1 MTHTIYINKN
11 QWLSD
16 VLKEIPTNTIF
27 NKTLTGCGATTLEIN
42 AARNSIIIE
51 PNVPVIIG
59 KKAQHPQILAV
70 YEGITKDD
78 IKAYLAGE
86 YDGYRKIIT
95 TPEGFAKKVMPAMRE
110 TNTNVYN
117 DYFLLFDEC
126 EKTIQDIGYR
136 GDIYLPIEDFFKF
149 KGKAMVSATPIM
161 PSDPRFREFDMIML
175 RPTYAY
181 MKKLRVYITN
191 NTVMV
196 LRRVIGLCEEHNKKA
211 CIFFNSTDATL
222 KIIHTLKLE
231 GKSKVFCSEKS
242 MKKLK
247 KEGYKEVSDKLTDLA
262 DVNFFTS
269 RFYSAVDI
277 SIDEK
282 PVVIVLTDVYN
293 APYSTIDPS
302 TEVYQA
308 VGRFRNGVHC
318 IYHITNWDA
327 NITPR
332 SHDAVF
338 HNLNSLELAYRSVE
352 DVMRRSDPI
361 GKAAIQKSLNE
372 MEYSRFLTTSGNRNY
387 LMWDNAWED
396 EKIKGYYKNE
406 ASIKNA
412 YKDVPFVAKFKVS
425 ILPVSDE
432 DRLRFSKERL
442 SSTKELWQG
451 ATKLLDEVDNA
462 NFDKEAAYIIDE
474 LGEEFKLMIEAHKIL
489 GSKRIAELD
498 YDRRKIEAAMGN
510 IQENRLLTSEAM
522 QSIVYARYNTGDEV
536 AVSDMNQFIGQ
547 IILQYGIPYKHRV
560 DRRLIQ
566 LFFEVEDKRTSAAR
580 YYVLG
585 KKKFEF

>member
-1 MTHTIYINKN
+1 MIHTIYINKN

-95 TPEGFAKKVMPAMRE
+95 TPEGFAKKVMPAMHE
-110 TNTNVYN
+110 TDTNVYN

-161 PSDPRFREFDMIML
+161 PSDPRFRKFDMIRL
-175 RPTYAY
+175 KPTYAY

-277 SIDEK
+277 SINEK

-372 MEYSRFLTTSGNRNY
+372 MEYSRFLTTSGSRNY
-387 LMWDNAWED
+387 LM
-396 EKIKGYYKNE
+396 
-406 ASIKNA
+406 
-412 YKDVPFVAKFKVS
+412 
-425 ILPVSDE
+425 
-432 DRLRFSKERL
+432 
-442 SSTKELWQG
+442 
-451 ATKLLDEVDNA
+451 
-462 NFDKEAAYIIDE
+462 
-474 LGEEFKLMIEAHKIL
+474 
-489 GSKRIAELD
+489 
-498 YDRRKIEAAMGN
+498 
-510 IQENRLLTSEAM
+510 
-522 QSIVYARYNTGDEV
+522 
-536 AVSDMNQFIGQ
+536 
-547 IILQYGIPYKHRV
+547 
-560 DRRLIQ
+560 
-566 LFFEVEDKRTSAAR
+566 
-580 YYVLG
+580 
-585 KKKFEF
+585 

>member
-1 MTHTIYINKN
+1 MIHTIYINKD

-59 KKAQHPQILAV
+59 KKVQHPQILAV

-95 TPEGFAKKVMPAMRE
+95 TPEGFAKKVMPAMHE
-110 TNTNVYN
+110 TDTNVYN

-161 PSDPRFREFDMIML
+161 PSDPRFRKFDMIRL
-175 RPTYAY
+175 KPTYAY

-277 SIDEK
+277 SINEK

-372 MEYSRFLTTSGNRNY
+372 MEYSRFLTTPGTRNY

-412 YKDVPFVAKFKVS
+412 YKDVPLLQNLTYQHLLFLTK
-425 ILPVSDE
+425 IDLDCPRSD
-432 DRLRFSKERL
+432 F
-442 SSTKELWQG
+442 
-451 ATKLLDEVDNA
+451 
-462 NFDKEAAYIIDE
+462 
-474 LGEEFKLMIEAHKIL
+474 
-489 GSKRIAELD
+489 
-498 YDRRKIEAAMGN
+498 
-510 IQENRLLTSEAM
+510 
-522 QSIVYARYNTGDEV
+522 
-536 AVSDMNQFIGQ
+536 
-547 IILQYGIPYKHRV
+547 
-560 DRRLIQ
+560 
-566 LFFEVEDKRTSAAR
+566 
-580 YYVLG
+580 
-585 KKKFEF
+585 

>member
-1 MTHTIYINKN
+1 MIHTIYINKG

-42 AARNSIIIE
+42 VARNSIIIE

-59 KKAQHPQILAV
+59 KKVQHPQILAV

-110 TNTNVYN
+110 TDTNVYN

-149 KGKAMVSATPIM
+149 TGKAMVSATPIM
-161 PSDPRFREFDMIML
+161 PSDPRFREFDMIRL
-175 RPTYAY
+175 KPTYAY
-181 MKKLRVYITN
+181 KMKLRVRITT
-191 NTVMV
+191 NTVRV
-196 LRRVIGLCEEHNKKA
+196 LRRVIELCEEHNKKA

-277 SIDEK
+277 SINEK

-308 VGRFRNGVHC
+308 VGRFRNGVHN

-372 MEYSRFLTTSGNRNY
+372 MEYSRFLTTSGSRNY

-412 YKDVPFVAKFKVS
+412 YKDVPFVTEFKAS
-425 ILPVSDE
+425 TLPVTDE

-547 IILQYGIPYKHRV
+547 IILQHGIPFKHRV
-560 DRRLIQ
+560 DRKLIQ